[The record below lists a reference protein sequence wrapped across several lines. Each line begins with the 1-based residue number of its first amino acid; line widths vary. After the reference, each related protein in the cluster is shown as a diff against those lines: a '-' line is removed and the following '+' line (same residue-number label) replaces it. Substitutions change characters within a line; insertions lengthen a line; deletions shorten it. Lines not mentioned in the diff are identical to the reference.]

1 MSRRLVALLGAGLMS
16 LCLATGAVAKVP
28 PGTVTVD
35 ATGCTF
41 MVHIAWEQPQAVTT
55 WKVKVYNAA
64 NWKDGETV
72 IKDQAVDDADGKI
85 DGGPYTLPEG
95 HYNVA
100 VDNEE
105 SVDGSSIVVD
115 FTLSCP
121 AATATATPTATPTG
135 EELGETGTPTPT
147 PTGEE
152 LGETGTG
159 GGVGFVGGVSM
170 TPPPTDAAAVPTSD
184 GNSGLPLIAISI
196 LGIASTLAW
205 FTRRTL
211 ATARASRRR

>member
-41 MVHIAWEQPQAVTT
+41 MVHVAWAQPQAVTT

-64 NWKDGETV
+64 NWKDGETL
-72 IKDQAVDDADGKI
+72 IKDQALDDADGKI

-95 HYNVA
+95 HYKVA

-105 SVDGSSIVVD
+105 SVDGSSMVID

-121 AATATATPTATPTG
+121 AKTATPTATPTG

-170 TPPPTDAAAVPTSD
+170 TPPPTDAGAVATSD